1 MGLARRRGRPTI
13 ITAAGLALDRPT
25 AAAAPREGIAL
36 SLFGVSP
43 FMRSLMSVLLASAA
57 LAIVPSCTPK
67 TSSDGTASAPANADT
82 APPVT
87 ADNDAEG
94 KDPERSDVTVDP
106 RITAMCGIDEP
117 NFAFNSSALSSQAK
131 RVLNAIAACFKDGPA
146 AGHSMRLVGHAD
158 PRGDEEYNFGLGQQ
172 RADNV
177 GRYLAKRGVGNDR
190 LETSSRGELDAVG
203 TDEAGW
209 KRDRKV
215 EILLAD

>member
-1 MGLARRRGRPTI
+1 
-13 ITAAGLALDRPT
+13 
-25 AAAAPREGIAL
+25 
-36 SLFGVSP
+36 
-43 FMRSLMSVLLASAA
+43 MRSLMSLLLASAA
-57 LAIVPSCTPK
+57 LALVPSCTPK
-67 TSSDGTASAPANADT
+67 TSSDGTVSAPANADT
-82 APPVT
+82 APPVS
-87 ADNDAEG
+87 AENDAEG
-94 KDPERSDVTVDP
+94 KDPERSDVSIDP

-117 NFAFNSSALSSQAK
+117 NFAFNSSALSAQAK
-131 RVLNAIAACFKDGPA
+131 RVLNAIATCFKDGPA
-146 AGHSMRLVGHAD
+146 AGHSMRIVGHAD

-215 EILLAD
+215 ELLLAD